1 MLMIVY
7 QVISSNL
14 CNIRLQLGK
23 DLTGSVSMEVGSKK
37 QIKVSLANIEQRNR
51 KRNVLKPGVRHEQNQ
66 YSK

>member
-14 CNIRLQLGK
+14 CNIRLQSGN
-23 DLTGSVSMEVGSKK
+23 DLTGSVGIEVGSKE

-51 KRNVLKPGVRHEQNQ
+51 KRNIILKPGA
-66 YSK
+66 